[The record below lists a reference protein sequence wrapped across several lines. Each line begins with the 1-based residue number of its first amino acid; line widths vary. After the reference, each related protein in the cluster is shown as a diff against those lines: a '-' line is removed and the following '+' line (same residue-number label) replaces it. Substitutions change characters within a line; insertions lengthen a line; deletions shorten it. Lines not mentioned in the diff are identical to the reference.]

1 MPTANS
7 VIGLDI
13 GHSAVKIACYSQ
25 DEKERHLLF
34 PSIAVP
40 AFTISDDG
48 EARRAAR
55 ETVMVGN
62 RGYFFGETARTQGG
76 TSTGLSEDWV
86 DTPEH
91 MALLKG
97 ALKRIQD
104 EVGLPENAML
114 VMGLPTHLFS
124 RQRERLKQL
133 SGEAHKGEIKVVP
146 QPFAPFQMMM
156 LDRLGNPS
164 PVRSMM
170 EESWGVIEVGYYST
184 DFMLMQRGRWVEKA
198 SGSCAG
204 VRVAADHLA
213 RMLAE
218 KGLTVDLPECEEALQ
233 TRRILDFGR
242 KTEVGHEVDQSV
254 ALVVTEVIDT
264 ATRLMEPYVRKLDG
278 VLLAGG
284 GAPIV
289 HPHIQTK
296 WPHAYLADKPRLAV
310 AEGMRRFGMALLRAR
325 ELQGVSV

>member
-1 MPTANS
+1 
-7 VIGLDI
+7 
-13 GHSAVKIACYSQ
+13 
-25 DEKERHLLF
+25 
-34 PSIAVP
+34 
-40 AFTISDDG
+40 
-48 EARRAAR
+48 
-55 ETVMVGN
+55 
-62 RGYFFGETARTQGG
+62 
-76 TSTGLSEDWV
+76 
-86 DTPEH
+86 

-97 ALKRIQD
+97 ALKCVQD

-124 RQRERLKQL
+124 RQRDRLKQL
-133 SGEAHKGEIKVVP
+133 AGEAYKGEIKVVP

-242 KTEVGHEVDQSV
+242 KTDVGHEVDQSV

-278 VLLAGG
+278 VLVAGG

-289 HPHIQTK
+289 HPRIQEK
-296 WPHAYLADKPRLAV
+296 WPHAHMANKPRLAV

-325 ELQGVSV
+325 ELQGVNT